1 MSLLPFGCVL
11 NSYGPS
17 ITEHMSHNPHK
28 LGTKSNIIG
37 VRHRLR
43 SRKGARHRAEPGG
56 YAEMDYEKV
65 FRQKNVDLIF
75 EKKAERGNFIAA
87 ANDEFT
93 EFMGPEEFGREW
105 AWSFPAGRYVIVVY
119 QRHSLYESGKLV
131 WKNEDFLNAV
141 GKDSRYRSPAFVIIL
156 DRALEYRPKTWKWN
170 LLSHTVQ
177 SSGDPLQAKMF
188 SSAEDAGKAAA
199 KYSEQGFRAAVMEWF
214 EDYDMY

>member
-1 MSLLPFGCVL
+1 M
-11 NSYGPS
+11 
-17 ITEHMSHNPHK
+17 
-28 LGTKSNIIG
+28 
-37 VRHRLR
+37 
-43 SRKGARHRAEPGG
+43 
-56 YAEMDYEKV
+56 EMDYEEV
-65 FRQKNVDLIF
+65 FRQKNVELIF
-75 EKKAERGNFIAA
+75 EKRADRGNFIAA
-87 ANDEFT
+87 ANDEFS

-105 AWSFPAGRYVIVVY
+105 AWSFPAGRYVITVY

-188 SSAEDAGKAAA
+188 SSAEGAGKAAA

>member
-1 MSLLPFGCVL
+1 M
-11 NSYGPS
+11 
-17 ITEHMSHNPHK
+17 
-28 LGTKSNIIG
+28 
-37 VRHRLR
+37 
-43 SRKGARHRAEPGG
+43 
-56 YAEMDYEKV
+56 
-65 FRQKNVDLIF
+65 
-75 EKKAERGNFIAA
+75 
-87 ANDEFT
+87 
-93 EFMGPEEFGREW
+93 
-105 AWSFPAGRYVIVVY
+105 VY

>member
-1 MSLLPFGCVL
+1 MELGEVFVNKDIKFIFDRTPT
-11 NSYGPS
+11 
-17 ITEHMSHNPHK
+17 TEFVAKVTDNYSDFIER
-28 LGTKSNIIG
+28 NIIN
-37 VRHRLR
+37 H
-43 SRKGARHRAEPGG
+43 
-56 YAEMDYEKV
+56 
-65 FRQKNVDLIF
+65 
-75 EKKAERGNFIAA
+75 
-87 ANDEFT
+87 
-93 EFMGPEEFGREW
+93 EW

-177 SSGDPLQAKMF
+177 SSGDPLQAKVF
-188 SSAEDAGKAAA
+188 SSAEEAGKAAA

>member
-1 MSLLPFGCVL
+1 M
-11 NSYGPS
+11 
-17 ITEHMSHNPHK
+17 
-28 LGTKSNIIG
+28 
-37 VRHRLR
+37 
-43 SRKGARHRAEPGG
+43 KGGGDAEV
-56 YAEMDYEKV
+56 DHEKV
-65 FRQKNVDLIF
+65 FQQKNVDLIF
-75 EKKAERGNFIAA
+75 EQKTDRGNFIAA

-105 AWSFPAGRYVIVVY
+105 TWSFPAGRYVIVVY

-199 KYSEQGFRAAVMEWF
+199 KFSEQGFRAAVMEWF